1 MKKIAIALIAML
13 LLCASVFAATI
24 DTSKFETI
32 EDFNG
37 LPIGVQTAVLYE
49 ELIQDRVP
57 DTEFQYYTMPTDM
70 ILALK
75 SGKVAAYLVEAVGY
89 GVHKANHP
97 ELGTFKEVPGYIS
110 ASNII
115 GNNDKQER
123 LLAEMNEFIRNG
135 YKNGLLGDEGS
146 LYQYWIADFD
156 PLTDNVG
163 VKDFEF
169 TGENGTLNIA
179 VEGGYEP
186 FSFVSDGNLAG
197 FDVEFICRFCVEYGY
212 KPIFNEIPFES
223 IAPGVETGKFD
234 IGMNI
239 VVSEER
245 NETGTLSDVY
255 YTCPVLLVVL
265 GSEEEAA
272 TPVATTAKTSSSKD
286 VSTFT
291 KIEDFDGLPIGV
303 QTAVL
308 YEELIQ
314 ERVPNTAFQYYTMP
328 TDMILALKSGKVAG
342 YLVEAVGYGV
352 HKANHPDLDVF
363 PEVPGYIS
371 ASNIIG
377 NNDKQERL
385 LAEMNEFIKKGY
397 ENGLLGDDGSLYQ
410 YWIADFDP
418 LTDNVG
424 VKDFEFTGENGTLNI
439 AVEGGYEPFSFVSDG
454 NLAGFDVEFICRFC
468 VGYGYKPVFNE
479 IPFES
484 IAPGVETGKFD
495 IGMNIVVSEERNET
509 GTLSDIYYTCPV
521 YLVVMGSDDTAATT
535 GTVVKGTTNTNTG
548 FFAKIQNSFYKTFIR
563 ENRWKLF
570 VSGAGVTTLITVC
583 SILIGTILG
592 FAVYMACR
600 HGNVFANKTT
610 NFFMWLIHGM
620 PTVLF
625 LMILYYIIFGK
636 SRLSGMWISVVG
648 FSLMFAC
655 SMIDMLRVGYNAIG
669 KGQYEASTALGYS
682 DGQSFFKILLPQAAH
697 HFLPI
702 YSNEVVTLIKETS
715 VVGYIAVLDLTKI
728 SDLVRSRTYEAFFA
742 LILTAVV
749 YFVIQGIMV
758 RIVKMIQKKIDPR
771 RRSDKKILA
780 GIDTKDWELF

>member
-1 MKKIAIALIAML
+1 MKRLATVLCALL
-13 LLCASVFAATI
+13 VLCASVFAAV
-24 DTSKFETI
+24 DTSKFTKI

-97 ELGTFKEVPGYIS
+97 ELDTFVEVPGYIS

-115 GNNDKQER
+115 GNNDKQAT
-123 LLAEMNEFIRNG
+123 LLAQMNEFIRNG
-135 YKNGLLGDEGS
+135 YENGLLGDNGS

-163 VKDFEF
+163 VKDFTF
-169 TGENGTLNIA
+169 TGENGILNIA

-197 FDVEFICRFCVEYGY
+197 FDVEFVCRFCVEYGY
-212 KPIFNEIPFES
+212 
-223 IAPGVETGKFD
+223 T
-234 IGMNI
+234 
-239 VVSEER
+239 
-245 NETGTLSDVY
+245 
-255 YTCPVLLVVL
+255 
-265 GSEEEAA
+265 
-272 TPVATTAKTSSSKD
+272 
-286 VSTFT
+286 
-291 KIEDFDGLPIGV
+291 
-303 QTAVL
+303 
-308 YEELIQ
+308 
-314 ERVPNTAFQYYTMP
+314 
-328 TDMILALKSGKVAG
+328 
-342 YLVEAVGYGV
+342 
-352 HKANHPDLDVF
+352 
-363 PEVPGYIS
+363 
-371 ASNIIG
+371 
-377 NNDKQERL
+377 
-385 LAEMNEFIKKGY
+385 
-397 ENGLLGDDGSLYQ
+397 
-410 YWIADFDP
+410 
-418 LTDNVG
+418 
-424 VKDFEFTGENGTLNI
+424 
-439 AVEGGYEPFSFVSDG
+439 
-454 NLAGFDVEFICRFC
+454 
-468 VGYGYKPVFNE
+468 PVFNE

-521 YLVVMGSDDTAATT
+521 LLVVMGSEDTAAAAVSTKDVSSFNSIEDFNGLPIGVQTAVLYEELIQDRVPDTEFQYYTMPTDMILALKSGKVAAYLVEGVGYGVHKANHPDLDTFKEIPGYISASNIIGNNDKQATLLAQMNEFIDNGYKNGLLGDEGSLYQYWIADFDPLTDNVGVKDFTFTGENGILNIAVEGGYEPFSFVSDGNLAGFDVEFICRFCVEYGYQPVFNEVPFESIAPGVETGKFDIGMNIVVSEERNET
-535 GTVVKGTTNTNTG
+535 GTLSDVYYTCPVYLVIMGSDAVQAAAESAKPG
-548 FFAKIQNSFYKTFIR
+548 FFEKIGQSFYKTFIR

-570 VSGAGVTTLITVC
+570 LSGAGVTTLITVC
-583 SILIGTILG
+583 SIVIGTLLG
-592 FAVYMACR
+592 FLVYMACR
-600 HGNVFANKTT
+600 HGNKFANGTT

-625 LMILYYIIFGK
+625 LMVLYYIIFGS
-636 SRLSGMWISVVG
+636 SRLSGMWISVIG
-648 FSLMFAC
+648 FSLIFAC

-669 KGQYEASTALGYS
+669 RGQYEASTALGYS
-682 DGQSFFKILLPQAAH
+682 DRQSFFRILLPQAAQ

-758 RIVKMIQKKIDPR
+758 RLVKMIQKRIDPR
-771 RRSDKKILA
+771 RRSDKKILD
-780 GIDTKDWELF
+780 GIDATEWELF

>member
-1 MKKIAIALIAML
+1 MKKTLTVLFALL
-13 LLCASVFAATI
+13 VLCATVFAAV
-24 DTSKFETI
+24 DTSKFTRI

-97 ELGTFKEVPGYIS
+97 ELDTFVEVPGYIS

-115 GNNDKQER
+115 GNNDKQAT
-123 LLAEMNEFIRNG
+123 LLAQMNEFIRNG
-135 YKNGLLGDEGS
+135 YENGLLGDNGS

-163 VKDFEF
+163 VKDFTF
-169 TGENGTLNIA
+169 TGENGILNIA

-197 FDVEFICRFCVEYGY
+197 FDVEFVCRFCVEYGY
-212 KPIFNEIPFES
+212 
-223 IAPGVETGKFD
+223 T
-234 IGMNI
+234 
-239 VVSEER
+239 
-245 NETGTLSDVY
+245 
-255 YTCPVLLVVL
+255 
-265 GSEEEAA
+265 
-272 TPVATTAKTSSSKD
+272 
-286 VSTFT
+286 
-291 KIEDFDGLPIGV
+291 
-303 QTAVL
+303 
-308 YEELIQ
+308 
-314 ERVPNTAFQYYTMP
+314 
-328 TDMILALKSGKVAG
+328 
-342 YLVEAVGYGV
+342 
-352 HKANHPDLDVF
+352 
-363 PEVPGYIS
+363 
-371 ASNIIG
+371 
-377 NNDKQERL
+377 
-385 LAEMNEFIKKGY
+385 
-397 ENGLLGDDGSLYQ
+397 
-410 YWIADFDP
+410 
-418 LTDNVG
+418 
-424 VKDFEFTGENGTLNI
+424 
-439 AVEGGYEPFSFVSDG
+439 
-454 NLAGFDVEFICRFC
+454 
-468 VGYGYKPVFNE
+468 PVFNE

-521 YLVVMGSDDTAATT
+521 LLVVMGSEDTAATAVSSKDVSSFNSIEDFNGLPIGVQTAVLYEELIQDRVPDTEFQYYTMPTDMILALKSGKVAAYLVEGVGYGVHKANHPDLDTFKEIPGYISASNIIGNNDKQATLLAQMNEFIDNGYKNGLLGDEGSLYQYWIADFDPLTDNVGVKDFTFTGENGILNIAVEGGYEPFSFVSDGNLAGFDVEFICRFCVEYGYQPVFNEVPFESIAPGVETGKFDIGMNIVVSEERNET
-535 GTVVKGTTNTNTG
+535 GTLSDVYYTCPVYLVIMGSDAVKAAAESTKPG
-548 FFAKIQNSFYKTFIR
+548 FFEKIGQSFYKTFIR

-570 VSGAGVTTLITVC
+570 LSGAGVTTLITVC
-583 SILIGTILG
+583 SIVIGTVLG
-592 FAVYMACR
+592 FLVYMACR
-600 HGNVFANKTT
+600 HGNKFANGTT

-625 LMILYYIIFGK
+625 LMVLYYIIFGS
-636 SRLSGMWISVVG
+636 SRMSGMWISVIG
-648 FSLMFAC
+648 FSLIFAC

-669 KGQYEASTALGYS
+669 RGQYEASTALGYS
-682 DGQSFFKILLPQAAH
+682 DRQSFFRILLPQAAQ

-758 RIVKMIQKKIDPR
+758 RLVKMIQKRIDPR
-771 RRSDKKILA
+771 RRSDKKILD
-780 GIDTKDWELF
+780 GIDASEWELF

>member
-1 MKKIAIALIAML
+1 MKRLTIVLSALL
-13 LLCASVFAATI
+13 VLCASVFAAV
-24 DTSKFETI
+24 DTSKFTRIEDFNGLPIGVQTAVLYEELIQDRVPDTEFQYYTMPTDMILALKSGKVAAYLIEAVGYGVHKANHPELDTFVEVPGYISASNIIGNNDKQATLLAQMNEFIRNGYQNGLLGDDGSLYQYWIADFDPLTDNVGVKDFTFTGENGTLNIAVEGGYEPFSFVSDGNLAGFDVEFVCRFCVEYGYTPVFNEIPFESIAPGVETGKFDIGMNIVVSEERNETGTLSDIYYTCPVLLVVMGSEDAAATKASANDVSSFNSI

-75 SGKVAAYLVEAVGY
+75 SGKVAAYLVEGVGY

-97 ELGTFKEVPGYIS
+97 DLDTFKEIPGYIS

-115 GNNDKQER
+115 GNNDKQAT
-123 LLAEMNEFIRNG
+123 LLAQMNEFIDNG

-163 VKDFEF
+163 VKDFTF
-169 TGENGTLNIA
+169 TGENGILNIA

-212 KPIFNEIPFES
+212 QPVFNEVPFES

-255 YTCPVLLVVL
+255 YTCPV
-265 GSEEEAA
+265 
-272 TPVATTAKTSSSKD
+272 
-286 VSTFT
+286 
-291 KIEDFDGLPIGV
+291 
-303 QTAVL
+303 
-308 YEELIQ
+308 
-314 ERVPNTAFQYYTMP
+314 
-328 TDMILALKSGKVAG
+328 
-342 YLVEAVGYGV
+342 YLV
-352 HKANHPDLDVF
+352 
-363 PEVPGYIS
+363 I
-371 ASNIIG
+371 
-377 NNDKQERL
+377 
-385 LAEMNEFIKKGY
+385 
-397 ENGLLGDDGSLYQ
+397 
-410 YWIADFDP
+410 
-418 LTDNVG
+418 
-424 VKDFEFTGENGTLNI
+424 
-439 AVEGGYEPFSFVSDG
+439 
-454 NLAGFDVEFICRFC
+454 
-468 VGYGYKPVFNE
+468 
-479 IPFES
+479 
-484 IAPGVETGKFD
+484 
-495 IGMNIVVSEERNET
+495 
-509 GTLSDIYYTCPV
+509 
-521 YLVVMGSDDTAATT
+521 MGSDSVQAAAEAA
-535 GTVVKGTTNTNTG
+535 KPG
-548 FFAKIQNSFYKTFIR
+548 FFDKIGQSFYKTFIR

-570 VSGAGVTTLITVC
+570 LSGAGVTTLITVC
-583 SILIGTILG
+583 SIVIGTLLG
-592 FAVYMACR
+592 FLVYMACR
-600 HGNVFANKTT
+600 HGNKLANGTT

-625 LMILYYIIFGK
+625 LMVLYYIIFGS
-636 SRLSGMWISVVG
+636 SRMSGMWISVIG
-648 FSLMFAC
+648 FSLIFAC

-682 DGQSFFKILLPQAAH
+682 DRQSFFRILLPQAAQ

-758 RIVKMIQKKIDPR
+758 RLVKMIQKRIDPR
-771 RRSDKKILA
+771 RRSDKKILD
-780 GIDTKDWELF
+780 GIDATEWELF

>member
-1 MKKIAIALIAML
+1 MKRLATV
-13 LLCASVFAATI
+13 LCALLILCAAVFAAT
-24 DTSKFETI
+24 DTSSFTKIEDFNGLPIGVQTAVLYEELIQDRVPDTEFQYYTMPTDMILALKSGKVAAYLIEAVGYGVHKANHPELDTFVEVPGYISASNIIGNNDRQATLLAQMNEFIRNGYENGLLGDEGSLYQYWIADFDPLTDNVGVKDFTFTGENGTLNIAVEGGYEPFSFVSDGNLAGFDVEFVCRFCVEYGYTPIFNEIPFESIAPGVETGKFDIGMNIVVSEERNETGTLSDIYYTCPVLLVVMGSEDTAAAAVSSKDVSSFNSI

-75 SGKVAAYLVEAVGY
+75 SGKVAAYLVEGVGY

-97 ELGTFKEVPGYIS
+97 DLDTFKEIPGYIS

-115 GNNDKQER
+115 GNNER
-123 LLAEMNEFIRNG
+123 QATLLAQMNEFIDNG

-163 VKDFEF
+163 VKDFTF

-212 KPIFNEIPFES
+212 
-223 IAPGVETGKFD
+223 
-234 IGMNI
+234 
-239 VVSEER
+239 
-245 NETGTLSDVY
+245 
-255 YTCPVLLVVL
+255 
-265 GSEEEAA
+265 
-272 TPVATTAKTSSSKD
+272 
-286 VSTFT
+286 
-291 KIEDFDGLPIGV
+291 
-303 QTAVL
+303 Q
-308 YEELIQ
+308 
-314 ERVPNTAFQYYTMP
+314 
-328 TDMILALKSGKVAG
+328 
-342 YLVEAVGYGV
+342 
-352 HKANHPDLDVF
+352 
-363 PEVPGYIS
+363 
-371 ASNIIG
+371 
-377 NNDKQERL
+377 
-385 LAEMNEFIKKGY
+385 
-397 ENGLLGDDGSLYQ
+397 
-410 YWIADFDP
+410 
-418 LTDNVG
+418 
-424 VKDFEFTGENGTLNI
+424 
-439 AVEGGYEPFSFVSDG
+439 
-454 NLAGFDVEFICRFC
+454 
-468 VGYGYKPVFNE
+468 PVFNE
-479 IPFES
+479 VPFES

-521 YLVVMGSDDTAATT
+521 YLVIMGSDSVKAAAESTAP
-535 GTVVKGTTNTNTG
+535 G
-548 FFAKIQNSFYKTFIR
+548 FFEKISQSFYKTFIR

-570 VSGAGVTTLITVC
+570 LSGAGVTTLITVC
-583 SILIGTILG
+583 SIVIGTLLG
-592 FAVYMACR
+592 FIVYMACR
-600 HGNVFANKTT
+600 HGNKFANGTT

-625 LMILYYIIFGK
+625 LMILYYIIFGS

-648 FSLMFAC
+648 FSLIFAC

-682 DGQSFFKILLPQAAH
+682 DRQSFFRILLPQAAH

-758 RIVKMIQKKIDPR
+758 RLVKMVQKKIDPR
-771 RRSDKKILA
+771 RRSDKKILD
-780 GIDTKDWELF
+780 GIDASEWELF